1 VSRRARHPFAPAD
14 LTPMV
19 DVVFL
24 LIVFFVLVS
33 QFVRTERTPVALPAL
48 PADSLAPLELRERVV
63 IHVSPAGYRVGA
75 ETVAPGAGAAETLA
89 AGLASTLA
97 TSPGAAVVI
106 RAPRDAPYALV
117 APALEAARDARA
129 ADVRLVAREIEP

>member
-1 VSRRARHPFAPAD
+1 
-14 LTPMV
+14 MV

-24 LIVFFVLVS
+24 LIVFFILVS

-48 PADSLAPLELRERVV
+48 PADALEPLQLRERLV
-63 IHVSPAGYRVGA
+63 IHVERAAYRAGSDTIPAND
-75 ETVAPGAGAAETLA
+75 AARAQLA
-89 AGLASTLA
+89 ARIASALNA
-97 TSPGAAVVI
+97 SPGAAVVI

-129 ADVRLVAREIEP
+129 QDVRLVAREVEP